1 LINYKNDIK
10 YFNYS
15 VKTYLLKFSNFWGR
29 SSRLEFLNA
38 LLFYFSLLILI
49 SLIEMIF
56 SIEPKVYSALFQ
68 LFFSIPTFAIII
80 RRLHDV
86 NLSGFW
92 YLIVFTIIG
101 IIPLIYYLFSEGDVG
116 ENDFGLD
123 PLNKK
128 FE

>member
-1 LINYKNDIK
+1 MINYKNDMK

-15 VKTYLLKFSNFWGR
+15 VKTYLLKYSNFWGR

-56 SIEPKVYSALFQ
+56 SIEPKIYSALFQ

>member
-1 LINYKNDIK
+1 MK

-15 VKTYLLKFSNFWGR
+15 VKTYLLKYSNFWGR

-56 SIEPKVYSALFQ
+56 SIEPKIYSALFQ